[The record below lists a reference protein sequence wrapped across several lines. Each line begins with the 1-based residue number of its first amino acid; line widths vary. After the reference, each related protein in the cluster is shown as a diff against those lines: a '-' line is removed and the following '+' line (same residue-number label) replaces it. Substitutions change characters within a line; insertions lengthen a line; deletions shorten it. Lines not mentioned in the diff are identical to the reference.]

1 LILQINFFK
10 QEIIQTLKTNSFK
23 FVFLLVFS
31 IGVLSCSKSKESPIS
46 PTMIDLKEAIPNLKL
61 DVRYATSNNFTNKVI
76 YDTVRVFLVEEAVKA
91 LKSVAND
98 LEKDSIGIIVYDAYR
113 PLSVQRKLWEMY
125 PNPDF
130 VADPKTG
137 SRHNRGAA
145 IDMSLYDLK
154 SGKSLE
160 MPTEYD
166 NFTEKASHSFADLS
180 EDILQNRLYLKTKM
194 EKYGFV
200 SLNSEWWH
208 YDYHDWKS
216 YPVLDYDFY
225 QIENKQ

>member
-1 LILQINFFK
+1 
-10 QEIIQTLKTNSFK
+10 
-23 FVFLLVFS
+23 
-31 IGVLSCSKSKESPIS
+31 
-46 PTMIDLKEAIPNLKL
+46 MIDLKEAIPNLKL